1 MTVAA
6 FPAVEPS
13 SRVWTPG
20 NFPLRSFNT
29 LSGNETRIL
38 LGAKPVGAS
47 LSMTFNNLRESV
59 ISQITNHFYVAKGS
73 YETFGLPS
81 ATFAG
86 MSSSEGVTPSGFAWR
101 YGAAP
106 SVDWVAPGIGNVSV
120 SLLAVP
126 N

>member
-1 MTVAA
+1 MSVAA
-6 FPAVEPS
+6 FPAVKPS
-13 SRVWTPG
+13 SRAWTPG
-20 NFPLRSFNT
+20 SFPSRTFNT

-47 LSMTFNNLRESV
+47 LSITFNNLRESV
-59 ISQITNHFYVAKGS
+59 IAQITNHFFVAKGS

-86 MSSSEGVTPSGFAWR
+86 MSSFDGVTPSGFAWR
-101 YGAAP
+101 YASPP
-106 SVDWVAPGIGNVSV
+106 SVDWVSPGIGNVSV
-120 SLLAVP
+120 SFLAVP